1 MLIFIPFGFISIS
14 LYDLVVDNREN
25 QKPKLCSLYYSGVDF
40 FFFFFSKVRLV
51 CWIFI
56 NCLT

>member
-25 QKPKLCSLYYSGVDF
+25 QKPKRCSLYYSGVDF
-40 FFFFFSKVRLV
+40 FFFFFKSEIGLLD
-51 CWIFI
+51 FH
-56 NCLT
+56 